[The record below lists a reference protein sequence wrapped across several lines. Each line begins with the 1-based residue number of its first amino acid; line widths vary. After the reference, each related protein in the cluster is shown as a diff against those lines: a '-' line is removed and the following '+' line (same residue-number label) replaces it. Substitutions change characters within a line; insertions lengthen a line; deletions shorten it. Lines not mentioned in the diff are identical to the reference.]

1 MIWNSWG
8 EFFAMGGYGLY
19 VWGSMIVV
27 FVLMLGEV
35 VGLALRW
42 KANLAQLKQR
52 PSISRRTSNE
62 NKA

>member
-8 EFFAMGGYGLY
+8 EFFAMGGYALY

-35 VGLALRW
+35 VGLVLRW
-42 KANLAQLKQR
+42 KTNLAHLKQR
-52 PSISRRTSNE
+52 SSISRRTSNE

>member
-8 EFFAMGGYGLY
+8 EFFAMGGYALY
-19 VWGSMIVV
+19 VWGSMVVV

-42 KANLAQLKQR
+42 KANLAHLKQR